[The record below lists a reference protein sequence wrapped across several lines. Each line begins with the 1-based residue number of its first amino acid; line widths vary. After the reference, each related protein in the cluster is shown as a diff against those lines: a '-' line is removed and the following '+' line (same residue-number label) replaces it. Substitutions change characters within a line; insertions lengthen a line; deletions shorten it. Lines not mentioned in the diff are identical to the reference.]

1 MEDDVLKRARKVV
14 FLCPMC
20 EKNVVWARKVAI
32 LCPKLRHP
40 SLRLSLM
47 LCGEETIPPTLDSV
61 GPSLCGQRG
70 STVSSSHTTLKRI
83 ASRKVLILLQEVSL
97 AGKACVEWSG
107 KEIATNAYF
116 VLGIVAVK
124 LLGSVPR
131 WLYKSALR

>member
-1 MEDDVLKRARKVV
+1 
-14 FLCPMC
+14 
-20 EKNVVWARKVAI
+20 
-32 LCPKLRHP
+32 
-40 SLRLSLM
+40 M
-47 LCGEETIPPTLDSV
+47 LCGEETIPPTLDSA

-83 ASRKVLILLQEVSL
+83 AGRKVLILLQEVSL
-97 AGKACVEWSG
+97 AGEAGVEWGG
-107 KEIATNAYF
+107 KEIATNACF